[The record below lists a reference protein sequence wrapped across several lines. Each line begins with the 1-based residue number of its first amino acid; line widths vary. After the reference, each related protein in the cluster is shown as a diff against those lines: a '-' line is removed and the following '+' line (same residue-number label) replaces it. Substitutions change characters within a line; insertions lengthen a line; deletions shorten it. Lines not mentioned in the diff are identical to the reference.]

1 MLCVITLASML
12 AGAVA
17 VPHAQAEKVK
27 VAFYGG
33 ESSAGLTPA
42 GGPVSIMIGMRWRL
56 MPACWR

>member
-33 ESSAGLTPA
+33 ESSGLTPA
-42 GGPVSIMIGMRWRL
+42 GGPVSIMIGMRWRW
-56 MPACWR
+56 MPARWR